1 MPNSQKFKEREEG
14 QMLTRVSCP
23 HDFVDGNLVE
33 NEQARHHG
41 AKCQG
46 HMEKSH
52 ALTTI
57 S

>member
-1 MPNSQKFKEREEG
+1 
-14 QMLTRVSCP
+14 MLTRVSCP
-23 HDFVDGNLVE
+23 HYFVDGNLVE